1 MKKKKE
7 KMEEQLQYMTVYN
20 REPIL
25 QVQYHLYLFSHL
37 QEKNHMQ
44 SVYIHSQ
51 KENNYLEFFRPKGSD
66 IPRIYSL
73 YMVSSRI
80 YIPEV
85 SVTNFPM

>member
-1 MKKKKE
+1 
-7 KMEEQLQYMTVYN
+7 MEEQLQYMTVYN

-25 QVQYHLYLFSHL
+25 QVQYHLYLSSHL
-37 QEKNHMQ
+37 QEKSHMQ